1 MFWSVANINFHNV
14 VSEAKTNRFINF
26 STYLPENNI
35 HCSLSF
41 RWRFHL
47 FMMSFLARPLPNF
60 DAILVKEVLSVL
72 ILTIAASSST
82 VQAMLLFGPAGTGG
96 LVMPDDSF

>member
-1 MFWSVANINFHNV
+1 
-14 VSEAKTNRFINF
+14 
-26 STYLPENNI
+26 
-35 HCSLSF
+35 
-41 RWRFHL
+41 
-47 FMMSFLARPLPNF
+47 MMSFLARPLPNF

-82 VQAMLLFGPAGTGG
+82 VQVMLLFGPAGTGG